1 VIKTRLQQQLGR
13 LNADTVISDRDA
25 GNDFP
30 RLTISVQDW
39 LLTYTAYPVEP
50 AHRGNRGRILALPP
64 TPGAMWINNVGL
76 IRKALRDKGS
86 NYSELD
92 KPLEDPLIV
101 AINTWWVA
109 STSMRTRN
117 LTHCS
122 DRPRSPTGRASGHP
136 PLTRF
141 ANRTGIGAV
150 THRQAPAY
158 PQSWSATTSNRM
170 TWPRTSPEC

>member
-1 VIKTRLQQQLGR
+1 MNTDTELQRNQ
-13 LNADTVISDRDA
+13 NATAATTGKAECGHGHQRPGCRQGLSALHYQRS
-25 GNDFP
+25 G
-30 RLTISVQDW
+30 

-76 IRKALRDKGS
+76 IRNALRDKGS

-101 AINTWWVA
+101 AINTWWVP

-117 LTHCS
+117 LTHF
-122 DRPRSPTGRASGHP
+122 RIARGRLLAGHP
-136 PLTRF
+136 
-141 ANRTGIGAV
+141 
-150 THRQAPAY
+150 
-158 PQSWSATTSNRM
+158 ATLQ
-170 TWPRTSPEC
+170 